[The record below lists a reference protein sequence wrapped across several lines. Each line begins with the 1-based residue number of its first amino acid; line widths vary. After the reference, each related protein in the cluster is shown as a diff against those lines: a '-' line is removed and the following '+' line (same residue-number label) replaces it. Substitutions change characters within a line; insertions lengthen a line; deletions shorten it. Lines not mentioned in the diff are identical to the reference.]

1 MAFSSFTM
9 IRRLIP
15 SLRTG
20 SKIESVIVSDFRGLA
35 ASSGSVVLVSISVSG
50 LIISKSHEYEEPGS
64 SVESIC
70 RPLVFCSTSPLFPR
84 FEQSIELADL
94 LHHALSISGPKK
106 ANRYAGVDAP
116 GAKFEGH
123 GHETERAN
131 HGPFRY
137 VVIRHN

>member
-20 SKIESVIVSDFRGLA
+20 SKIESVIVSDFRGLG

-50 LIISKSHEYEEPGS
+50 LIISKSREYEEP
-64 SVESIC
+64 
-70 RPLVFCSTSPLFPR
+70 SPLFHPR
-84 FEQSIELADL
+84 FEQFIELADL
-94 LHHALSISGPKK
+94 LHHALSISGPEK

-116 GAKFEGH
+116 RAKFEGH
-123 GHETERAN
+123 GHEAERAH
-131 HGPFRY
+131 HGPFRH
-137 VVIRHN
+137 VVVGHNHGIGSHSRVVVEYD